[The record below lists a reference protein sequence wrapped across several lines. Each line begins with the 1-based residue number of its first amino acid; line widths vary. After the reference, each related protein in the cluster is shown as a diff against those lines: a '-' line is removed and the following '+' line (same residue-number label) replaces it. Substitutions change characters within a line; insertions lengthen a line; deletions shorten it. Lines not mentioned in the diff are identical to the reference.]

1 MGILE
6 SELTTEEKQ
15 ALFAQEKTLE
25 SKIEQLQKLSSMGF
39 KKTSQGFTF
48 PGVNITE
55 VDALMNKVDEK
66 PEEIPDPDMQLLPIT
81 SKGEIKIQFNQDM
94 IAPDVIIQSTYKNL
108 FVVSI
113 TSSLDGS
120 TAFGRF

>member
-1 MGILE
+1 
-6 SELTTEEKQ
+6 
-15 ALFAQEKTLE
+15 
-25 SKIEQLQKLSSMGF
+25 
-39 KKTSQGFTF
+39 
-48 PGVNITE
+48 
-55 VDALMNKVDEK
+55 MNKVDEK

-120 TAFGRF
+120 TAFGRFYNKKREL